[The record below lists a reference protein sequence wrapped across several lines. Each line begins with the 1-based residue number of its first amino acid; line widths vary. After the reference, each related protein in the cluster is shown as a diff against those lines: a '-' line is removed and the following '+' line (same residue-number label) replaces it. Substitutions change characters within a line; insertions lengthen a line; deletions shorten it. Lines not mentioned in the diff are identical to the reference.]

1 MADLRNSGGLH
12 VGADGALERLAGVL
26 HVVGG
31 YEGVTRQ
38 HLAAVHLP
46 RALSLLTHRLQC
58 GERMLQGILPLV
70 RLAVVAFGHA
80 RNLAARVTERGRVG
94 VSVGVVL
101 ANQHVAHVN
110 AASQTAGGTC
120 ADDAQAVR
128 GVADRLGDGA
138 RRVHQTDLGANQQQR
153 NLVLAHLQVARVEY
167 CGALGEGGLQ
177 LLGNLQEGC
186 ELLVHSHLNNDGV
199 GHAVHQLKHAVERL
213 SRVESVRVKVHR
225 VEGGC
230 ESIRDLCAHYAIT

>member
-1 MADLRNSGGLH
+1 M
-12 VGADGALERLAGVL
+12 
-26 HVVGG
+26 GG

-38 HLAAVHLP
+38 HLAAAHLP
-46 RALSLLTHRLQC
+46 HALSLLTHRLQC
-58 GERMLQGILPLV
+58 GERMLQSVLPLV

-80 RNLAARVTERGRVG
+80 RNLTACVTERGRVG

-110 AASQTAGGTC
+110 AASQTAGGAC
-120 ADDAQAVR
+120 ANDAQAVR

-138 RRVHQTDLGANQQQR
+138 RRVHQTNLGANQQQR
-153 NLVLAHLQVARVEY
+153 NLVLAHLQVTRVEY
-167 CGALGEGGLQ
+167 CGALGEGRLQ
-177 LLGNLQEGC
+177 LLGHLQERC
-186 ELLVHSHLNNDGV
+186 EFLIHCHLNNDGV

-230 ESIRDLCAHYAIT
+230 ESVRDLCAHYAIT